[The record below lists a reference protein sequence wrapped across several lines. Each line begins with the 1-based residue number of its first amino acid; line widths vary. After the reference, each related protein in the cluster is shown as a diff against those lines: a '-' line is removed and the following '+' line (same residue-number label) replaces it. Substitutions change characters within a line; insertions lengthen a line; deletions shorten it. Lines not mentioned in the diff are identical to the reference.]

1 MINKAGINKMLEMS
15 DDKLVSMLK
24 LVMSASGIETGGK
37 RFDEQTVR
45 RLRAVLREVTDE
57 DIARAMYLMDKYKRG
72 G

>member
-24 LVMSASGIETGGK
+24 LVMSASGIDTGGK